1 MFYSSVATKFNN
13 NTQLGRFAR
22 IRRTNDNYLLIYV
35 YILNH
40 LAYRIFEIQLI
51 LFDWEE
57 KWERKRE
64 RNKSCV
70 NGNPLGPYIS
80 FKTQERAGDTP
91 HTVLYNIAKRKQR
104 GSNVFVIFW
113 QTTTPFSPFIIL
125 QGWNWSMTLK
135 LHVEIL

>member
-1 MFYSSVATKFNN
+1 M
-13 NTQLGRFAR
+13 
-22 IRRTNDNYLLIYV
+22 IYV

-64 RNKSCV
+64 RNTSCV

-135 LHVEIL
+135 LHVEIFKFVYLILTNSHKIPFYLFFLVLNVVWSF